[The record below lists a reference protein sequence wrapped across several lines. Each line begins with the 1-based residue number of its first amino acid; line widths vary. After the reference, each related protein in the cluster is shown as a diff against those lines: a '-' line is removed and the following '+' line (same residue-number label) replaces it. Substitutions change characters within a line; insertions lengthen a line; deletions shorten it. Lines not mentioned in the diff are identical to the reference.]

1 MCDLTDWVE
10 LKGDYCCRHCF
21 RVKFFALTRIRIRIG
36 SEGATDS
43 SGVTIQLK
51 DSPGGRRR
59 LVLLVSS

>member
-1 MCDLTDWVE
+1 MRFNRLGGIERRLLLQT
-10 LKGDYCCRHCF
+10 CF

-36 SEGATDS
+36 SEGVTDS

-59 LVLLVSS
+59 LVLLVTS